1 MTLEE
6 LLHREAI
13 RALVTRVNI
22 NGDRARFDELA
33 KCFTSDGNLR
43 WTTGGGQ
50 GTADITDRLSTDT
63 ANPRIKFVRHS
74 LTTMDIQFDEGMTTA
89 AGRIYFFVVT
99 NIGPDHAGVY
109 VDRYVRQGEEWLISD
124 RQVRIDWQAE
134 DSLYPRQASR

>member
-6 LLHREAI
+6 MLHREEI

-33 KCFTSDGNLR
+33 KCFTSDGSLR

-50 GTADITDRLSTDT
+50 GAADISSRLSTDT
-63 ANPRIKFVRHS
+63 ANPKIKFVRHS
-74 LTTMDIQFDEGMTTA
+74 LTTMDIQFGDDMTTA
-89 AGRIYFFVVT
+89 TGRIYFFVVT

-109 VDRYVRQGEEWLISD
+109 VDRYVRRGDAWLISD
-124 RQVRIDWQAE
+124 RQVRLDWQAE